1 MLLTSSP
8 RDVKRLN
15 TERIDFMPQI
25 RHLEAMQTPRT
36 APQNPVILIPARMA
50 STRLPNKPLA
60 DIHGRP
66 MIVHVVRRAT
76 ESGLAPVIVACDSAA
91 VAEAVQK
98 EGGTAILTN
107 PDLPSGSDR
116 VWEALQKLPD
126 GARYDAIINVQGDE
140 PTLDPSFIR
149 TAYALLQ
156 NPAVDIGTVASVIT
170 DAAKKTAP
178 QVAKAVFDVEEG
190 SSQGRAL
197 YFTRNPAPWGE
208 GAQYHHAG
216 LYAYRREA
224 LARFVATPP
233 SPLEKREKLEQLRA
247 LSLGLR
253 IDVAIVPTAPL
264 GVDTPEDLEAA
275 RGKLVRQA

>member
-1 MLLTSSP
+1 M
-8 RDVKRLN
+8 
-15 TERIDFMPQI
+15 
-25 RHLEAMQTPRT
+25 
-36 APQNPVILIPARMA
+36 
-50 STRLPNKPLA
+50 
-60 DIHGRP
+60 
-66 MIVHVVRRAT
+66 
-76 ESGLAPVIVACDSAA
+76 
-91 VAEAVQK
+91 
-98 EGGTAILTN
+98 
-107 PDLPSGSDR
+107 
-116 VWEALQKLPD
+116 
-126 GARYDAIINVQGDE
+126 QGDE

-253 IDVAIVPTAPL
+253 IDVAIVPTRRRYARRFGSGTRKIGTTGLITIPL
-264 GVDTPEDLEAA
+264 AA
-275 RGKLVRQA
+275 SRGFADSKLCLIRGKKVRPMIVGHALLAALIELTYAVLDMAMWALILSAILSWLVAFDVINTRNNVVRVLGDFLYRVTEPFLRPIRRLLPQTGNVDLSPLVLIFIIWFLQSFLRHLVIS